1 MIANIISVIKPVMTV
16 AGVFIWIVII
26 LVYVSVP
33 VLIIS
38 LMIRLVKYLKTAG
51 NERKLLRLE
60 LGKLAD
66 EVQQIRQELKA
77 KPINQASAD

>member
-1 MIANIISVIKPVMTV
+1 MIANIISINSL
-16 AGVFIWIVII
+16 AGVFIFIVMM
-26 LVYVSVP
+26 LVYVGVP

-66 EVQQIRQELKA
+66 EVQPIRQDLKA
-77 KPINQASAD
+77 KPTNEESENR

>member
-1 MIANIISVIKPVMTV
+1 MIAYITSIKSL
-16 AGVFIWIVII
+16 AGVFIFIVMM
-26 LVYVSVP
+26 LVYVGVP

-77 KPINQASAD
+77 KPTNETSTDR

>member
-1 MIANIISVIKPVMTV
+1 MIANIISVTSL

-66 EVQQIRQELKA
+66 EVQQIRQDLKA
-77 KPINQASAD
+77 KSANEVSEDR

>member
-1 MIANIISVIKPVMTV
+1 MIANVTSVTSP
-16 AGVFIWIVII
+16 AGVFMFIVII
-26 LVYVSVP
+26 LVYVGVP

-66 EVQQIRQELKA
+66 EVQQMRQELKE
-77 KPINQASAD
+77 KPTNQASEDK

>member
-1 MIANIISVIKPVMTV
+1 MM
-16 AGVFIWIVII
+16 
-26 LVYVSVP
+26 LVYVGVP

-38 LMIRLVKYLKTAG
+38 LMIRLAKYLKAAG

-60 LGKLAD
+60 LSKLAD

-77 KPINQASAD
+77 KSTNEVSSDK

>member
-1 MIANIISVIKPVMTV
+1 MNIVWILYLIICISI
-16 AGVFIWIVII
+16 
-26 LVYVSVP
+26 P

-38 LMIRLVKYLKTAG
+38 MLVRMVRYFTTAA

-66 EVQQIRQELKA
+66 EVQQLRRELKGA
-77 KPINQASAD
+77 KNS